1 MFLFILISF
10 RPVTE
15 LLRSRSEHF
24 MLKKD
29 KTKEKYKSRKRKQ
42 IYIFLWARTT
52 FALDSPSQPDKGEY
66 DIPARNSSLKCL
78 TFQMLGEKKVKQY

>member
-1 MFLFILISF
+1 MLLFVPISF

-15 LLRSRSEHF
+15 PLPSISEHF

-29 KTKEKYKSRKRKQ
+29 KTKEKSRKRKQ

-52 FALDSPSQPDKGEY
+52 FALDFPSQPDKGRY
-66 DIPARNSSLKCL
+66 DIPARNSSS
-78 TFQMLGEKKVKQY
+78 V